1 MGQYLLTINNLSIR
15 AGGRALL
22 ADVRLNFEETGLYVV
37 MGPVGVGKST
47 LLSIL
52 GGHGSGNGLEVA
64 SDISEYK
71 NSDLGV
77 DNHPIVIKQA
87 SRSEQA
93 KRAIDGGTIRA
104 EIDEALALDPL
115 MLCLDE
121 PTAGVAHSEALAMLT
136 QLKEESTR
144 RAIVMVTHNSEQA
157 RYFSDWVVLLGGGGV
172 VEQGET
178 AAFFDAPSNPVTK
191 HFIKTGGLALP
202 RLDAHPRQLAPEHR
216 GLITDINTQTVG
228 APDGDLNW
236 IIRRS
241 FAIVHGDTL
250 TEAGRNALIT
260 SLTDRNISVVVSFE
274 DNTTAVQQ
282 ALNVAGIKNLSIA
295 SPSENAPRGIQA
307 SLALAVQIGTEIS
320 AGRSVA
326 VLENGQGQTG
336 IMAAVQM
343 IHMGITA
350 KDAID
355 LLNAK
360 SAGGGIH
367 MRDEQFLWDLELVL
381 DLASDNDQAGVN
393 SLNPLAT
400 GTSPSNPTTDEGIDA

>member
-1 MGQYLLTINNLSIR
+1 M
-15 AGGRALL
+15 

-157 RYFSDWVVLLGGGGV
+157 RYFSDWVVLLGGGGI
-172 VEQGET
+172 VEQGPM
-178 AAFFDAPSNPVTK
+178 AAFFDAPSNPATK

-241 FAIVHGDTL
+241 FAIVHGDPL
-250 TEAGRNALIT
+250 TESGRSALIST
-260 SLTDRNISVVVSFE
+260 LSERNIGVVVTFE

-282 ALNVAGIKNLSIA
+282 ALTVAGIKNLNVA
-295 SPSENAPRGIQA
+295 SPLEGAPRGIQA
-307 SLALAVQIGTEIS
+307 SLALAAQIDAEIS
-320 AGRSVA
+320 AGQSVA
-326 VLENGQGQTG
+326 VLENGSGQTG
-336 IMAAVQM
+336 ILAAVQL

-360 SAGGGIH
+360 SAGGGIQL
-367 MRDEQFLWDLELVL
+367 RDEQFLWDLELVL
-381 DLASDNDQAGVN
+381 DLASDNDQASAN
-393 SLNPLAT
+393 LMNPISN
-400 GTSPSNPTTDEGIDA
+400 GTSPTNSSTDGGIEQ